1 MDDATYGSRIAIF
14 GAGGFI
20 GSHLVKGLLS
30 RGYVKVV
37 CLDLTEEKLRR
48 VVPSRGYRFEYCD
61 IRTDDAHVRRMI
73 EESDIVFD
81 LVAYANPIVY
91 MERPVDV
98 VDLNLFDNLKIV
110 EHCAQLHKTL
120 IQFSTCEVYGKTGGS
135 PLPFSEDTT
144 DLILGPVSSHRWIY
158 SCAKQLLERIIHA
171 RGLRNEL
178 KYIIIRPFNIV
189 GPEMDY
195 LVRSRED
202 GVPRV
207 FPGFLSALL
216 YDQMM
221 QVVDGGARKRTF
233 IYVDDAIEAILV
245 ILDNLHRVKNEIINI
260 GNPNNEISIRGLA
273 QLMTDLYE
281 EISGTK
287 PDAPIVDVPAH
298 RFYGDGYDDSDRR
311 IPDVTKLTK
320 LGWQPRYDLEE
331 TLRRSI
337 RYYCEKADL
346 RT

>member
-1 MDDATYGSRIAIF
+1 MDDATYDSRIAVF
-14 GAGGFI
+14 GGGGFI
-20 GSHLVKGLLS
+20 GSHLIRGLVE
-30 RGYVKVV
+30 RGYTEIL
-37 CLDLTEEKLRR
+37 CLDLTEEKMRR
-48 VVPSRGYRFEYCD
+48 VLPSKGYRFEHCD
-61 IRTDDAHVRRMI
+61 IRAEDAHTRRVI
-73 EESDIVFD
+73 KESDIVFD

-110 EHCAQLHKTL
+110 EHCAQLHKIL

-135 PLPFSEDTT
+135 PHPFNEDTT
-144 DLILGPVSSHRWIY
+144 DLILGPVSRHRWIY

-171 RGLRNEL
+171 RGLRDEL
-178 KYIIIRPFNIV
+178 EYIIIRPFNII

-207 FPGFLSALL
+207 FPGFMSALL

-221 QVVDGGARKRTF
+221 QVVDGGAHRRTF
-233 IYVDDAIEAILV
+233 IHVDDAVEAILV
-245 ILDNLHRVKNEIINI
+245 ILENLGRLQNEIINI
-260 GNPNNEISIRGLA
+260 GNPHNETTIGGLA

-281 EISGTK
+281 ETTGRK
-287 PDAPIVDVPAH
+287 PDAPIVDVPAQ
-298 RFYGDGYDDSDRR
+298 RFYGEGYDDSDRR
-311 IPDVTKLTK
+311 IPDITKLTR

-337 RYYCEKADL
+337 QYYCEQADS